1 MDADAI
7 AALVR
12 GVKDQLPEG
21 ARLGAVLEQPVP
33 SLLNGK
39 LSWLSAGLSYGVWQG
54 VLNALDIEIQVRR
67 HVDIARVLVIL
78 NP

>member
-1 MDADAI
+1 MDADAA

-12 GVKDQLPEG
+12 GIMQQLPAG
-21 ARLGAVLEQPVP
+21 ARMRAVLEQPVP

-54 VLNALDIEIQVRR
+54 VLNSFDVEIQVRR
-67 HVDIARVLVIL
+67 RI
-78 NP
+78 